1 MAQQFLYSQF
11 KETDFFQF
19 FNLNAVEREG
29 ITGNEKIS
37 LKPGGFQDHIDII
50 INISENLISEARLYL
65 DRIWIGDENSINSF
79 AKDIGKSFLAALIPD
94 ALNQE
99 FKISLVQGIW
109 NMRGK
114 KDRVICMDKVIRN
127 WEDFNPQVKQFLDVF
142 RGTKLSASIELVI
155 LRIMMENVQE
165 KETGKERLY
174 IKLIWK

>member
-1 MAQQFLYSQF
+1 MTQQFLYSQF

-19 FNLNAVEREG
+19 FNLNEVGRERVA
-29 ITGNEKIS
+29 GNERIS
-37 LKPGGFQDHIDII
+37 LKPGGFQEHIDII
-50 INISENLISEARLYL
+50 LDISENLISEARLYL

-79 AKDIGKSFLAALIPD
+79 AKDICKSFLAALIPD

-109 NMRGK
+109 NMRGR
-114 KDRVICMDKVIRN
+114 KDRVICLDKVILN
-127 WEDFNPQVKQFLDVF
+127 WEDSNPQVKQFLEVI
-142 RGTKLSASIELVI
+142 RGTKVSASIELGI
-155 LRIMMENVQE
+155 LRIIMENLRE